1 LKLGVPNSI
10 FEIQVWGLESEV
22 CGLDI
27 RMLEFKNIS
36 KWFDGPEGKVT
47 VLDEVC
53 FSISAGEFLAVRGPS
68 GCGKTTLL
76 LTAGGLL
83 RPSAG
88 QVSLDGY
95 DPYALGP
102 EKRSKMRARMIGF
115 VFQQFHLIPYLTV
128 RQNILAPSL
137 ALPAKESDQ
146 RARELVGRFGLDDR
160 AGHVP
165 AQLSTGER
173 QRTALARALLNKPK
187 IILADEPTGN
197 LDEGNADIVFDY
209 LSQYIAEGGCVL
221 LVTHD
226 VRAAAHATRTLQ
238 MVDGRLIQ

>member
-1 LKLGVPNSI
+1 
-10 FEIQVWGLESEV
+10 
-22 CGLDI
+22 
-27 RMLEFKNIS
+27 MLEFKNVS
-36 KWFDGPEGKVT
+36 KSFDGPEGKVMALKG
-47 VLDEVC
+47 VSLSV
-53 FSISAGEFLAVRGPS
+53 SPGEFLAVRGPS

-83 RPSAG
+83 SPNSG

-95 DPYALGP
+95 DPYALSP
-102 EKRSKMRARMIGF
+102 EKRSRMRARMIGF

-137 ALPAKESDQ
+137 ALPAKGAGQ
-146 RARELVGRFGLDDR
+146 RTQELVSRFGLDDR

-165 AQLSTGER
+165 AQLSTGQR

-197 LDEGNADIVFDY
+197 LDEDNADIAFGY
-209 LSQYIAEGGCVL
+209 LSQYVAEGGCVL

-226 VRAAAHATRTLQ
+226 IRTAAHATRTLQ
-238 MVDGRLIQ
+238 MSKGRIIE

>member
-1 LKLGVPNSI
+1 
-10 FEIQVWGLESEV
+10 
-22 CGLDI
+22 
-27 RMLEFKNIS
+27 MLEFKNIS

-47 VLDEVC
+47 ALDEVC
-53 FSISAGEFLAVRGPS
+53 LSVSPGEFLAVRGPS

-83 RPSAG
+83 SPNSG

-102 EKRSKMRARMIGF
+102 EKRSQMRARMIGF

-137 ALPAKESDQ
+137 ALPAKGAGQ
-146 RARELVGRFGLDDR
+146 RAQELVSHFGLDDR

-165 AQLSTGER
+165 AQLSTGQR

-197 LDEGNADIVFDY
+197 LDEGNADIVFGY
-209 LSQYIAEGGCVL
+209 LSQYVTEGGCVL

-238 MVDGRLIQ
+238 MVDGRLIE